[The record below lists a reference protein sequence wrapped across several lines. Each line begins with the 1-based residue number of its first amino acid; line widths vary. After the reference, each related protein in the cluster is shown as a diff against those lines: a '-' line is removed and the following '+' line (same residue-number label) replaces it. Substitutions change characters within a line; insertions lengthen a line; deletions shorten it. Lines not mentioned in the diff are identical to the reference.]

1 MDHIQTPKQEYN
13 DLAFLE
19 ENTKSYNFKDILFLI
34 LRNLHWLLF
43 FSLLGAFLALF
54 YVRRQQPV
62 FLREAAIIDRKS
74 VV

>member
-34 LRNLHWLLF
+34 LRNLHWLL
-43 FSLLGAFLALF
+43 LLLKFIE
-54 YVRRQQPV
+54 Q
-62 FLREAAIIDRKS
+62 IIIN
-74 VV
+74 